1 MALPAAARAKADRAI
16 ALIAGSG
23 KPPAAAPAPDPTPP
37 AAAGEEDAA
46 TLRLQL
52 DKARNAVLS
61 LQGKVDAELP
71 RYAEQLKVA
80 NDKVAELQELIEKRG
95 EPVDIT
101 ITDDEKRL
109 LGVDMVS
116 VVTKLVQQGAEKVVN
131 GKLKPL
137 TERLNAYDRMT
148 EAQFRATMDYHVPGW
163 LVQNDDPKFVTWLDD
178 IDPTSHR
185 TRYDLL
191 QRAYGA
197 FQGYRVVEIFRAFK
211 EGREIGA
218 LAPAAPSK
226 PNIDP
231 PPGGGQPLSPD
242 QPQGRIWTRA
252 QIKQLFVDKR
262 AGKYTKAEAH
272 ALEVDISK
280 AAGEGRVQG

>member
-1 MALPAAARAKADRAI
+1 
-16 ALIAGSG
+16 
-23 KPPAAAPAPDPTPP
+23 
-37 AAAGEEDAA
+37 
-46 TLRLQL
+46 
-52 DKARNAVLS
+52 
-61 LQGKVDAELP
+61 
-71 RYAEQLKVA
+71 
-80 NDKVAELQELIEKRG
+80 
-95 EPVDIT
+95 
-101 ITDDEKRL
+101 
-109 LGVDMVS
+109 MVS

-252 QIKQLFVDKR
+252 QIKQFFVDKR